1 MTEVENQPAAA
12 RPRVINPG
20 LKFTLELGPLAIFF
34 LAYWKYDMFT
44 ATGALMVA
52 VVAILI
58 LSYALLRRIPT
69 MPLVTAVVVLIFGGL
84 TLVLHDAAFIKIKVS
99 ALYLLFSGAL
109 FGGLLFDKLLL
120 PIVFDSAFHITDEGW
135 RKLTYRWG
143 YFFLALAALNLVVW
157 YIGYAWYGNSDNLWV
172 AFKTFGILPLTVL
185 FALAQT
191 PLIMRYESKEASS
204 DAL

>member
-1 MTEVENQPAAA
+1 MTGIEEEAAA
-12 RPRVINPG
+12 APPRVINPG
-20 LKFTLELGPLAIFF
+20 LKFTLELGPLAVFF
-34 LAYWKYDMFT
+34 LAYWKFDMFV
-44 ATGALMVA
+44 ATGALMAA

-120 PIVFDSAFHITDEGW
+120 PIVFDSAFHITEEGW

-143 YFFLALAALNLVVW
+143 YFFLALAVLNLVVW
-157 YIGYAWYGNSDNLWV
+157 YVGYALYGNSDNLWV

-191 PLIMRYESKEASS
+191 PLIMRYESKEAPS

>member
-1 MTEVENQPAAA
+1 MNETDAKVATAP
-12 RPRVINPG
+12 PHVLNPG
-20 LKFTLELGPLAIFF
+20 LKFTLELGPLAVFF
-34 LAYWKYDMFT
+34 LAYWKYDMFV

-58 LSYALLRRIPT
+58 VSYLLLRRIPT
-69 MPLVTAVVVLIFGGL
+69 MPLVTTIVVVIFGGL

-109 FGGLLFDKLLL
+109 FGGLFFNKLLL
-120 PIVFDSAFHITDEGW
+120 PIVFDSAFHITQEGW

-143 YFFLALAALNLVVW
+143 YFFLALAALNLIVW
-157 YIGYAWYGNSDNLWV
+157 YVGYAWYGNSDNLWV

-191 PLIMRYESKEASS
+191 PLIVRYESKDAAD